1 MVEYLD
7 GGRIQG
13 SSTLTVPPEQTA
25 WKQVG
30 YEKLTSAATS
40 ITCSF
45 TPKDYMMFLFFRPS
59 QSSIS
64 GNGIIRLG
72 YNSVDN
78 QSNYGWKMQAYGGS
92 DSNSSSATGFAEWDT
107 STAGRFDV
115 INMVNIAN
123 QQKMLIGHNNIS
135 KDAGVANAPFR
146 IEYVARWNNTSNQAN
161 RIYFAPTT
169 SGSGFAAGTEIV
181 ALGYDLDEADTGATF
196 WKELYTK
203 TLDSTV
209 NEIDTGDFA
218 EKKYLMIQLNA
229 VADGTISGSDLQFNG
244 DTGTSYNRRYN
255 SNQETENQSNP
266 TGGSG
271 ETTLGGGTGGAI
283 SQNYWYIVNHAD
295 NEKLAIGQATWG
307 ATGESSVPDRRELT
321 GKWVGTAQI
330 KSIKIKENG
339 SGGWGAGTTLKV
351 WGADPV

>member
-1 MVEYLD
+1 ML
-7 GGRIQG
+7 
-13 SSTLTVPPEQTA
+13 LLNFL
-25 WKQVG
+25 
-30 YEKLTSAATS
+30 KLVVQ
-40 ITCSF
+40 F
-45 TPKDYMMFLFFRPS
+45 
-59 QSSIS
+59 Q
-64 GNGIIRLG
+64 
-72 YNSVDN
+72 
-78 QSNYGWKMQAYGGS
+78 
-92 DSNSSSATGFAEWDT
+92 
-107 STAGRFDV
+107 
-115 INMVNIAN
+115 
-123 QQKMLIGHNNIS
+123 
-135 KDAGVANAPFR
+135 
-146 IEYVARWNNTSNQAN
+146 
-161 RIYFAPTT
+161 
-169 SGSGFAAGTEIV
+169 
-181 ALGYDLDEADTGATF
+181 
-196 WKELYTK
+196 
-203 TLDSTV
+203 
-209 NEIDTGDFA
+209 
-218 EKKYLMIQLNA
+218 YLMIQLNA